1 MNTAID
7 VNQLSVTLGDR
18 HILHDINV
26 SVPVGK
32 ITTLIGPNGC
42 GKSTLLRSMIGYIHS
57 PRECVTILGKPLQSY
72 SQNELARQ
80 MAFLPQVPNMPKD
93 MTVEE
98 LVYCGRYPYQM
109 WWKNTAKEDREI
121 VDYALG
127 ITKTNHLRN
136 QLIPSLSGGER
147 QRVWIAMALAQQPK
161 LLVLDE
167 PTTYLDINHQLEI
180 MELLKRLN
188 DEQGYPFI
196 ALPRLNYLYD
206 EDANGAFLIRN
217 SNNYHINTESDYM
230 QVHFQLSC
238 PQPVKGDVY
247 VNGDWT
253 YDRFLPQYK
262 MAYDEES
269 KSYQTVIPLKLG
281 YYSYQY
287 IVLNENGRTE
297 IMPTEGSYYQTE
309 NTYQALVYYREQGG
323 RADKLVGYTSFKFKA
338 R

>member
-1 MNTAID
+1 MSINNSAIA
-7 VNQLSVTLGDR
+7 VKQLSVTLGNRD
-18 HILHDINV
+18 ILHDI
-26 SVPVGK
+26 SLSIPVGK

-42 GKSTLLRSMIGYIHS
+42 GKSTLLRSMIGYINS
-57 PRECVTILGKPLQSY
+57 PSECVTIFDKPLSSY
-72 SQNELARQ
+72 SQNKLARQ

-188 DEQGYPFI
+188 DEQGLTVLMVLHELTQAVQYSHYMAI
-196 ALPRLNYLYD
+196 IKDGHLVTAGDTKEIVSD
-206 EDANGAFLIRN
+206 ELFRDVFSVDVQIDTFDDKQYVR
-217 SNNYHINTESDYM
+217 
-230 QVHFQLSC
+230 
-238 PQPVKGDVY
+238 VKG
-247 VNGDWT
+247 
-253 YDRFLPQYK
+253 
-262 MAYDEES
+262 
-269 KSYQTVIPLKLG
+269 
-281 YYSYQY
+281 
-287 IVLNENGRTE
+287 
-297 IMPTEGSYYQTE
+297 
-309 NTYQALVYYREQGG
+309 LVE
-323 RADKLVGYTSFKFKA
+323 
-338 R
+338 

>member
-1 MNTAID
+1 MNTAIE
-7 VNQLSVTLGDR
+7 VKQLSVTLGNR
-18 HILHDINV
+18 QILHDINV

-72 SQNELARQ
+72 SRSELARQ

-98 LVYCGRYPYQM
+98 LVYCGRYPYQT

-121 VDYALG
+121 VDYALE
-127 ITKTNHLRN
+127 ITKTDHLRY

-188 DEQGYPFI
+188 EEQGLTVLMVLHELTQAVQYSHHMAVI
-196 ALPRLNYLYD
+196 KDGYLVTSG
-206 EDANGAFLIRN
+206 ETKSI
-217 SNNYHINTESDYM
+217 ISDDLFKKVFSVDVQIDTFDQKQY
-230 QVHFQLSC
+230 VR
-238 PQPVKGDVY
+238 VKG
-247 VNGDWT
+247 
-253 YDRFLPQYK
+253 
-262 MAYDEES
+262 
-269 KSYQTVIPLKLG
+269 
-281 YYSYQY
+281 
-287 IVLNENGRTE
+287 
-297 IMPTEGSYYQTE
+297 
-309 NTYQALVYYREQGG
+309 LV
-323 RADKLVGYTSFKFKA
+323 K
-338 R
+338 

>member
-1 MNTAID
+1 MKTAID
-7 VNQLSVTLGDR
+7 VKQLSVTLGDR
-18 HILHDINV
+18 QILHDINV

-72 SQNELARQ
+72 SQSELARQ

-98 LVYCGRYPYQM
+98 LVYCGRYPYQT

-127 ITKTNHLRN
+127 ITKTDHLRY

-147 QRVWIAMALAQQPK
+147 QRVWIAMALAQEPK

-188 DEQGYPFI
+188 EEQGLTVLMVLHELTQAVQYSRYMAVI
-196 ALPRLNYLYD
+196 K
-206 EDANGAFLIRN
+206 NGHLVTSGETKSI
-217 SNNYHINTESDYM
+217 ISD
-230 QVHFQLSC
+230 HLF
-238 PQPVKGDVY
+238 
-247 VNGDWT
+247 
-253 YDRFLPQYK
+253 
-262 MAYDEES
+262 
-269 KSYQTVIPLKLG
+269 
-281 YYSYQY
+281 
-287 IVLNENGRTE
+287 
-297 IMPTEGSYYQTE
+297 
-309 NTYQALVYYREQGG
+309 
-323 RADKLVGYTSFKFKA
+323 
-338 R
+338 

>member
-167 PTTYLDINHQLEI
+167 PTTYLDIGHQLEVL
-180 MELLKRLN
+180 ELLSKLN
-188 DEQGYPFI
+188 KEEQQTIVMVLHDINHASRYSDWII
-196 ALPRLNYLYD
+196 AMK
-206 EDANGAFLIRN
+206 EGKVF
-217 SNNYHINTESDYM
+217 
-230 QVHFQLSC
+230 
-238 PQPVKGDVY
+238 K
-247 VNGDWT
+247 
-253 YDRFLPQYK
+253 
-262 MAYDEES
+262 
-269 KSYQTVIPLKLG
+269 
-281 YYSYQY
+281 
-287 IVLNENGRTE
+287 
-297 IMPTEGSYYQTE
+297 EGSPKDIITSEVIQELYGVKTQIIF
-309 NTYQALVYYREQGG
+309 
-323 RADKLVGYTSFKFKA
+323 DKEHNCPVCFSYDL
-338 R
+338 

>member
-1 MNTAID
+1 MNTAIE
-7 VNQLSVTLGDR
+7 VKQLSVTLGDR
-18 HILHDINV
+18 QILHDINV

-80 MAFLPQVPNMPKD
+80 MAFLPQVPNIPKD

-98 LVYCGRYPYQM
+98 LVYCGRYPYQT

-127 ITKTNHLRN
+127 ITKTDHLRY

-147 QRVWIAMALAQQPK
+147 QRVWIAMALAQEPK

-188 DEQGYPFI
+188 EEQGLTVLMVLHELTQAVQYSHHMAIIKEGHLVTSGETKSIISDDLFKQVFSVDVQI
-196 ALPRLNYLYD
+196 DTFD
-206 EDANGAFLIRN
+206 EKQYVR
-217 SNNYHINTESDYM
+217 
-230 QVHFQLSC
+230 
-238 PQPVKGDVY
+238 VKG
-247 VNGDWT
+247 
-253 YDRFLPQYK
+253 
-262 MAYDEES
+262 
-269 KSYQTVIPLKLG
+269 
-281 YYSYQY
+281 
-287 IVLNENGRTE
+287 
-297 IMPTEGSYYQTE
+297 
-309 NTYQALVYYREQGG
+309 LV
-323 RADKLVGYTSFKFKA
+323 K
-338 R
+338 